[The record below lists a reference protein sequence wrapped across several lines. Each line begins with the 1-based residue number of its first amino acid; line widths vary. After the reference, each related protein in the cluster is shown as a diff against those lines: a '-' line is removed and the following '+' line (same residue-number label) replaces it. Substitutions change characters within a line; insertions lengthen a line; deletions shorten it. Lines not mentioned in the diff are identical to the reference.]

1 MTISRRALLAGLG
14 TGLGVELG
22 TGLGLA
28 ACSPAWAQTRSP
40 SGLLLRTGDYATDRS
55 AFRTRLVVRGPAP
68 QPHGMP
74 SAPRGAREID
84 YPSGDLRLRAWIGLP
99 ARAPERAPVVLF
111 LHGGFAFSEEDYEM
125 ARPFL
130 DAGYAV
136 VMPSVRGEN
145 GQAGAFSMFFDEV
158 GDVLAVTDY
167 VRSQSWADPQRI
179 YVAGHSAGGT
189 LTMLA
194 ALASPHYRA
203 VAPFSGSPDQL
214 LLAKGLPR
222 IVPFDRKIPAE
233 YEIRSPLCY
242 ATSFKTPARL
252 LMGRQEEFY
261 RTSTRLLATLAR
273 NAGKDVAAVE
283 VAGDHF
289 NAVPEEISQAIA
301 FFRANA

>member
-1 MTISRRALLAGLG
+1 MTISRRALLAGLS
-14 TGLGVELG
+14 LM
-22 TGLGLA
+22 
-28 ACSPAWAQTRSP
+28 ACSPAWAQTRTP
-40 SGLLLRTGDYATDRS
+40 SGLQIRTGDYAKDRA
-55 AFRTRLVVRGPAP
+55 AFKTGLVIRAPAP

-74 SAPRGAREID
+74 SAPRGVREID

-99 ARAPERAPVVLF
+99 AGAPERASVVLF
-111 LHGGFAFSEEDYEM
+111 LHGGFAFSEEDWEM

-130 DAGYAV
+130 EAGHAV

-145 GQAGAFSMFFDEV
+145 GQAGTYSMFFDEV

-167 VRSQSWADPQRI
+167 VRSQPWADPQRI

-189 LTMLA
+189 LAMLV

-214 LLAKGLPR
+214 MLAKGLPK
-222 IVPFDRKIPAE
+222 IVPFDRKVQAE

-242 ATSFKTPARL
+242 ATSFKAPARL
-252 LMGRQEEFY
+252 FLGRREEFY
-261 RTSTRLLATLAR
+261 RASTTLLATLAR

-289 NAVPEEISQAIA
+289 NAVPEEIKQAVA

>member
-1 MTISRRALLAGLG
+1 MTISKRALLAGF
-14 TGLGVELG
+14 GLM
-22 TGLGLA
+22 
-28 ACSPAWAQTRSP
+28 ACSPAWAQTRTP
-40 SGLLLRTGDYATDRS
+40 SGLLISTGDYATDRA
-55 AFRTRLVVRGPAP
+55 AFKTRLVIRAPAP

-74 SAPRGAREID
+74 SAPSGVREID

-99 ARAPERAPVVLF
+99 TGAPERAPVVLF
-111 LHGGFAFSEEDYEM
+111 LHGGFAFSEEDWKM

-130 DAGYAV
+130 EAGYAV

-145 GQAGAFSMFFDEV
+145 GQAGTYSMFFDEV

-167 VRSQSWADPQRI
+167 VRSQSWADRQRI

-189 LTMLA
+189 LAMLA

-214 LLAKGLPR
+214 MLAKGLPK
-222 IVPFDRKIPAE
+222 IVPFDRKVRAE

-242 ATSFKTPARL
+242 ATSFKAPARL
-252 LMGRQEEFY
+252 FLGRQEDFY
-261 RTSTRLLATLAR
+261 RASTTLLATLAR

-283 VAGDHF
+283 AAGDHF
-289 NAVPEEISQAIA
+289 NAVPEEISGAIA